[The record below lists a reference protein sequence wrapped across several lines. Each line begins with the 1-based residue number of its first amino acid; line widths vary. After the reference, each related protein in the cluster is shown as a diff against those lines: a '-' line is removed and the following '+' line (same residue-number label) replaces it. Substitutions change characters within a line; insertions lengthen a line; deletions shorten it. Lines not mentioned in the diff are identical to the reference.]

1 MNIGIDFGSTYSLI
15 TTFDEREQKLK
26 ELTPDGRTAITP
38 SYLSIDEDGEVM
50 FGTFAKSK
58 VHNSRYKHFSGFKMM
73 LIEKNNEILK
83 SNRYNQKYSPQYI
96 TELFLKSMLDGIL
109 NSESSAGAS
118 ISIAEGYQKVY
129 ICVPELWSKYATKM
143 DGCYNLKKILNEKLG
158 IEDVNIVMEPAAAS
172 AYFAYSYKQ
181 NTNSN
186 FNGHLFLIDF
196 GGGTLDI
203 TLSEVKSNDD
213 TIVVTQLQSDGIGEN
228 HRDRNGVIES
238 GQAGMAYIQRLI
250 LNVIGKSNIDIASS
264 NFRDTMRDVEEKLT
278 NAEGISKIRDK
289 FAYFTVYNEFRNIL
303 QPQFN
308 DISNRKNIF
317 CSFEYNEKKYII
329 TYADLYKAYEEV
341 IARGLEGTVRKM
353 CKYCYNNIGKDPCSI
368 EAGEDENF
376 KIALVGGFGTFYF
389 VQKQIETIFNISNPN
404 DDGRVSGLTVNEH
417 EKAVSY
423 GAALL
428 ASGKVHLKKTV
439 LYSVGL
445 QMKERVEENGVACDK
460 RRLYYAIKFN
470 QEISKDDSVSYI
482 ERKEGGRARFAAVK
496 EVIKYLVIGRSPDI
510 KRGDPMTMKDEYIE
524 KLSDLPDKGIWNI
537 GFSVDENYII
547 YLHIVPDK
555 DSNEK
560 ARKYELDNYENMFGF
575 QMVEEVFDG
584 EILKDG
590 KL

>member
-15 TTFDEREQKLK
+15 TTFDEKEQKLK
-26 ELTPDGRTAITP
+26 ELTPDGKTAITP
-38 SYLSIDEDGEVM
+38 SHLSIDEEGEVT
-50 FGTFAKSK
+50 FGTFAKSN
-58 VHNSRYKHFSGFKMM
+58 VHDSSYRHFSGFKMM

-83 SNRYNQKYSPQYI
+83 SNHYNQRYSPQYI

-109 NSESSAGAS
+109 NSESSVGARV
-118 ISIAEGYQKVY
+118 SIAEGYQKVY

-143 DGCYNLKKILNEKLG
+143 QGCYNLKNILNKKLG

-203 TLSEVKSNDD
+203 TLSKVKSNDD
-213 TIVVTQLQSDGIGEN
+213 TIVITQLQSDGIGEN
-228 HRDRNGVIES
+228 HKDRNGVIES

-250 LNVIGKSNIDIASS
+250 LNVIGENNIDVTSS
-264 NFRDTMRDVEEKLT
+264 EFQDTMRKVEEELT
-278 NAEGISKIRDK
+278 NAKGIGKIRDK
-289 FAYFTVYNEFRNIL
+289 FSRLGRYAEFQNIL
-303 QPQFN
+303 KPQFR
-308 DISNRKNIF
+308 DVSIESNIF
-317 CSFEYNEKKYII
+317 YKFKYKGKKYII
-329 TYADLYKAYEEV
+329 TYADLYKAYKEV
-341 IARGLEGTVRKM
+341 IAQGLEKTVKKM
-353 CKYCYNNIGKDPCSI
+353 CEYCCNNIGKDPCSI

-389 VQKQIETIFNISNPN
+389 VQKQIETIFNLGDPN
-404 DDGRVSGLTVNEH
+404 DDGRMSGLTVNEH
-417 EKAVSY
+417 ERAVSY

-445 QMKERVEENGVACDK
+445 QMKERVEENGVVCDK

-470 QEISKDDSVSYI
+470 QEISKGDNISFI
-482 ERKEGGRARFAAVK
+482 ERKEGGRARFVALRDF
-496 EVIKYLVIGRSPDI
+496 IKYLVIGKSSDMT
-510 KRGDPMTMKDEYIE
+510 RGDPMTMKDEYIE
-524 KLSDLPDKGIWNI
+524 RLSDLPEKGTWNI
-537 GFSVDENYII
+537 GFSIDENYIV
-547 YLHIVPDK
+547 YLHIVPD
-555 DSNEK
+555 DGSNER

-575 QMVEEVFDG
+575 QMVKEVFDG